1 MTWPAQLRKLKQLL
15 RRRGQSPEDAED
27 LVQEA
32 FLRLQTFLNEGHE
45 VQRPEAF
52 LVRTALNLAVDA
64 SRRARREH
72 RDQFEPQSIEELSLV
87 DLSPSPEEMF
97 SAEKRLLQIRQVL
110 DSKVSVQTREV
121 FFLHRLEGFTH
132 DEIAARLNI
141 NVRAVETHIARAVT
155 VIWMERSKE

>member
-1 MTWPAQLRKLKQLL
+1 MANWPAQFRKLKQLL
-15 RRRGQSPEDAED
+15 RRRGQSAEDAED

-32 FLRLQTFLNEGHE
+32 FLRLHTFLNEGHE

-72 RDQFEPQSIEELSLV
+72 RDQFEPESIEELSLV

-97 SAEKRLLQIRQVL
+97 SA
-110 DSKVSVQTREV
+110 
-121 FFLHRLEGFTH
+121 
-132 DEIAARLNI
+132 
-141 NVRAVETHIARAVT
+141 
-155 VIWMERSKE
+155 